1 MMLLKNTYNEI
12 IKIVAKP
19 RSYLGVAVITVL
31 VAVIIFA
38 MKMEG
43 DKYFGMFT
51 ESFGKTLQFNGKVMN
66 GNLVAYL
73 ILQML
78 IIHIPLLIALV
89 TGDLVSGE
97 AALGSMRLL
106 ASKPISRN
114 SILISKFIAG
124 AVYSLIVLLWLGF
137 LALVPARII
146 FGTGDLLVLQSEGI
160 VIFPQD
166 DVLWRFLS
174 GFGIAYLALLTVAA
188 LSLTF
193 SCFSNNSIGPIV
205 STMGVIIIFTIIGT
219 MDVAV
224 FDPIKPFLFTTHMT
238 AWRSYFEL
246 PVPHDFIREAA
257 LILTAHIVILLV
269 ISGIKLNRKDIL
281 S

>member
-19 RSYLGVAVITVL
+19 RSYLGVAVITIL

-43 DKYFGMFT
+43 GKYFSMFT
-51 ESFGKTLQFNGKVMN
+51 DSFGKTLQFKGNVMN

-97 AALGSMRLL
+97 AALGSLRLL

-137 LALVPARII
+137 LALVPSRML
-146 FGTGDLLVLQSEGI
+146 FGTGDLIVLQSDGI
-160 VIFPQD
+160 IIFPQD

-205 STMGVIIIFTIIGT
+205 STMGVIIIFTIVGT

-246 PVPHDFIREAA
+246 PVPHDFIREAS
-257 LILTAHIVILLV
+257 LILTAHIILLIV